1 MPVNTLR
8 HSRLFVD
15 QKLGV
20 LMRMQA
26 YDWSGKLVLGY
37 TVTAGK
43 KVNGELTVKTAEAL
57 HYVPGTRKVA
67 AEVEYRL
74 P

>member
-1 MPVNTLR
+1 MEIVCGMN
-8 HSRLFVD
+8 HSKGNGLNLTD
-15 QKLGV
+15 
-20 LMRMQA
+20 
-26 YDWSGKLVLGY
+26 
-37 TVTAGK
+37 K